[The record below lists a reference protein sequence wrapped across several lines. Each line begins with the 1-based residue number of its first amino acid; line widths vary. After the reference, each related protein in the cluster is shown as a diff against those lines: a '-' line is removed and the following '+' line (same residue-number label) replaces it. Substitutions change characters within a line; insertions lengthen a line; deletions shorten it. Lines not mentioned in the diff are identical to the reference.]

1 MKYSKS
7 RPFFAEF
14 GFLEEIT
21 LTLYVLETPDAFN
34 TVTNAYVMHTE
45 INLSR
50 VWKRLKKRTENAT
63 SLFDI
68 VTDGRMAN
76 TKM

>member
-1 MKYSKS
+1 
-7 RPFFAEF
+7 
-14 GFLEEIT
+14 LEEIT

-50 VWKRLKKRTENAT
+50 VWKR
-63 SLFDI
+63 
-68 VTDGRMAN
+68 
-76 TKM
+76 